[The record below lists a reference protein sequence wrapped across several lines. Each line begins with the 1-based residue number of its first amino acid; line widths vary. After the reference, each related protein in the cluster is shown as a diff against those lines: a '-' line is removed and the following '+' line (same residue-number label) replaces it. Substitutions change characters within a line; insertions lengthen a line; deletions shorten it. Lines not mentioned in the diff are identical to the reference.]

1 MRWWLLVGLL
11 FTGWGMGL
19 QPPAG
24 RWVRV
29 GESAHFRYYEQAEY
43 QNTPQA
49 LSRAQVSIALLRLEV
64 FWELVAP
71 QWNYP
76 PEAKIAYYRFAS
88 TDDLVRLTGRRFSDR
103 ALSGQGLVLSIHAS
117 DPYELALVLTEPP
130 SPHRI
135 ADFWLEGIAR
145 YYAWPWMYC
154 PEDNCACAYQ
164 ARLGGWNQRSVHY
177 WAQADLRKG
186 MLPRLEEL
194 VYTNSVFE
202 RLPSATAYPA
212 AGSFLSFLL
221 GIPSNP
227 QKLQQLNEFLQQIE
241 QASTKAEVTTA
252 FRQSFG
258 SNLADMEAGW
268 QTFLETWSEDALR

>member
-1 MRWWLLVGLL
+1 MRWLLLGLLVV
-11 FTGWGMGL
+11 GWAVAS

-29 GESAHFRYYEQAEY
+29 GESAHFRYYELADY
-43 QNTPQA
+43 QNTPRA

-88 TDDLVRLTGRRFSDR
+88 ADDLARLTGRRFNDR
-103 ALSGQGLVLSIHAS
+103 ALSGQGIVLSIHAS
-117 DPYELALVLTEPP
+117 DPYELAQVLTEQT

-186 MLPRLEEL
+186 VLPRLEEL
-194 VYTNSVFE
+194 VYTNLLFE
-202 RLPSATAYPA
+202 RLPTATAYPA
-212 AGSFLSFLL
+212 AGSFVAFLL
-221 GIPSNP
+221 EVLPAQLP
-227 QKLQQLNEFLQQIE
+227 QFRQFLTLAASARSQAELLAAFQQVFGLSL
-241 QASTKAEVTTA
+241 STAEV
-252 FRQSFG
+252 R
-258 SNLADMEAGW
+258 W
-268 QTFLETWSEDALR
+268 HRFLEGWNEGDLR

>member
-1 MRWWLLVGLL
+1 M
-11 FTGWGMGL
+11 
-19 QPPAG
+19 
-24 RWVRV
+24 
-29 GESAHFRYYEQAEY
+29 
-43 QNTPQA
+43 
-49 LSRAQVSIALLRLEV
+49 

-88 TDDLVRLTGRRFSDR
+88 ADDLARLTRRRFNDR
-103 ALSGQGLVLSIHAS
+103 ALSGQGIVLSIHAS
-117 DPYELALVLTEPP
+117 DPYELAQVLTEQT

-164 ARLGGWNQRSVHY
+164 TRLGGWNQRSVHY

-194 VYTNSVFE
+194 VYTNLLFE
-202 RLPSATAYPA
+202 RLPTATAYPA
-212 AGSFLSFLL
+212 AGSFVAFLL
-221 GIPSNP
+221 EVLPAQLP
-227 QKLQQLNEFLQQIE
+227 QFRQFLTLAASARSQAELLAAFQQVFGLSL
-241 QASTKAEVTTA
+241 STAEV
-252 FRQSFG
+252 R
-258 SNLADMEAGW
+258 W
-268 QTFLETWSEDALR
+268 HRFLEGWNEGDLR

>member
-1 MRWWLLVGLL
+1 MLLVGLL
-11 FTGWGMGL
+11 VVGWAVAP

-29 GESAHFRYYEQAEY
+29 GESAHFRYYELADY
-43 QNTPQA
+43 QNTPRA
-49 LSRAQVSIALLRLEV
+49 LSRVQVSVALLRLEV

-76 PEAKIAYYRFAS
+76 PETKIAYYRFAS

-194 VYTNSVFE
+194 VYTNSVFG

-212 AGSFLSFLL
+212 AGSFVAFLL
-221 GIPSNP
+221 DGLPTTP
-227 QKLQQLNEFLQQIE
+227 QQFKQFLELAASARTQAELLAAFQQVSGLSLGTAEVRWHQFLQ
-241 QASTKAEVTTA
+241 
-252 FRQSFG
+252 
-258 SNLADMEAGW
+258 GW
-268 QTFLETWSEDALR
+268 NEGDLR